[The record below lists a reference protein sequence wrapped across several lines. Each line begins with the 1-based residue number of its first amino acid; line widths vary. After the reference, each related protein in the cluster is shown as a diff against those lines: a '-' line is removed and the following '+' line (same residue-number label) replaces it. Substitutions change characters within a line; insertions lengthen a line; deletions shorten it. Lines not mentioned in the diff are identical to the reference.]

1 MFGVRGVLCGM
12 RCEGVYRG
20 DKVHRRGL
28 FVGAKLPSYQA
39 QFLAPFHAE
48 SRPTGIKTGTAS
60 RFPKAQADRGKPLS
74 LRVP

>member
-12 RCEGVYRG
+12 GREGVYRG

-39 QFLAPFHAE
+39 QFLAP
-48 SRPTGIKTGTAS
+48 SCDRRRSNYYGTT
-60 RFPKAQADRGKPLS
+60 RR
-74 LRVP
+74 RVTDQYALAPN